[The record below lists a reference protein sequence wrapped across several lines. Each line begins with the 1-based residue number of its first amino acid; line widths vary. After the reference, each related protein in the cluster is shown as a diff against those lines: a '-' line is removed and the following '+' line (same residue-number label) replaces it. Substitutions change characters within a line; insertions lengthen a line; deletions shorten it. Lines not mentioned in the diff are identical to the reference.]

1 MDKLT
6 IAYILE
12 VQSLI
17 QLICNLKFSSKH
29 IKKVKE
35 TGKGNLRAVY
45 ITLTRLAL
53 QKEGLCTVFS
63 PQVFDTW
70 LSCSQNISLPRAA
83 FQIIHSHLYPRRQT
97 VHGDCTPAQTTT
109 KGRDSASEAAPSYPT
124 KHKEV

>member
-53 QKEGLCTVFS
+53 QKEGLCTVSS
-63 PQVFDTW
+63 PQVFDTRHFM
-70 LSCSQNISLPRAA
+70 LTEHLASSGRISDHPQPLVP
-83 FQIIHSHLYPRRQT
+83 
-97 VHGDCTPAQTTT
+97 
-109 KGRDSASEAAPSYPT
+109 
-124 KHKEV
+124 